1 VSETALAV
9 QLLDSSDVEEIERD
23 LKRCNSVAGSVSVKP
38 EVNVEQKRERKRR
51 ISIPADDVGPAQPP
65 AVESSWVTM
74 LYPVDLDDL
83 VDTAFSPE
91 RLARVPE
98 PRAKGAQDDEIDV
111 DIEFDEVPS
120 VERQAATSGEIAVPD
135 AAASPQGAPPTVA
148 ESSVDVSPIATAPP
162 PTPVDAAAAPPPPPP
177 KEAASPPPPPKG
189 ASGPPP
195 VPLSVFTG
203 KPESVESPD
212 TATADG
218 AERASAPPPMP
229 VDVVEQIDEEDA
241 DEAAFEGEGSTSV
254 DEVQPLDFPD
264 DGTPPPI
271 PPGAAAPLAAS
282 EGALAGEAA
291 PSEAGAAPAAEG
303 APPAAPPEIPSD
315 AKGGAPPVP
324 AVSPPAVPMVPAAA
338 PKKKRPKKF
347 KKPWFEEF
355 FDDDYL
361 RTIPF
366 MTPTYTVKE
375 MKYIRSHLDLPSGA
389 KLLDVGCGYGR
400 LAIEFARVG
409 YEVTGL
415 DTSLPLMFLA
425 AEASTEAGVEVNFMH
440 QDMREMSFDGE
451 FDGVY
456 CVMTSFGYFDDDTN
470 RDVVGRM
477 YRALKPG
484 GKFFIE
490 VINRDF
496 IVNDLPSRVWW
507 EGDDCVVMDEVE
519 FNFLTSRIVSKRSV
533 VFSDGRS
540 VNHDLSIRA
549 YCLHELGR
557 LAHNAGFRVVS
568 VTGNINTDN
577 RFFGQHSPY
586 LIVVAE
592 KK

>member
-1 VSETALAV
+1 MSEAAEAA
-9 QLLDSSDVEEIERD
+9 QLLDLSDVEDIERD

-51 ISIPADDVGPAQPP
+51 ISIPADDVRPAQAS

-83 VDTAFSPE
+83 VNEAFSPE
-91 RLARVPE
+91 RLALVPE
-98 PRAKGAQDDEIDV
+98 ASAKDVEDDYIDV
-111 DIEFDEVPS
+111 DIELDEVQS
-120 VERQAATSGEIAVPD
+120 VERQAATSGEIAVSD
-135 AAASPQGAPPTVA
+135 VVTSPQEAPPSVGKPA
-148 ESSVDVSPIATAPP
+148 VDVAPIAAPP
-162 PTPVDAAAAPPPPPP
+162 PPMPVDAAAPPSPPPP
-177 KEAASPPPPPKG
+177 KEAASPPPTPMG

-195 VPLSVFTG
+195 VPLSAFTG
-203 KPESVESPD
+203 ESEKVETPEN
-212 TATADG
+212 AAADG
-218 AERASAPPPMP
+218 AQRASAPPPVP
-229 VDVVEQIDEEDA
+229 VDVVEQVGEEDA

-254 DEVQPLDFPD
+254 DEVQPLSFPD
-264 DGTPPPI
+264 DRTPPPI
-271 PPGAAAPLAAS
+271 PLEAVTPLVAS
-282 EGALAGEAA
+282 EGA
-291 PSEAGAAPAAEG
+291 
-303 APPAAPPEIPSD
+303 
-315 AKGGAPPVP
+315 PVP
-324 AVSPPAVPMVPAAA
+324 AAGPPAVPADPAAA

-366 MTPTYTVKE
+366 MTPTYTLKE
-375 MKYIRSHLDLPSGA
+375 MEYISSHLDLPTGA

-400 LAIEFARVG
+400 LAIEFARTG

-440 QDMREMSFDGE
+440 QDMREMSFDNE

-456 CVMTSFGYFDDDTN
+456 CVMTSFGYFDDDAN
-470 RDVVGRM
+470 REVVGRM
-477 YRALKPG
+477 HRALKPG
-484 GKFFIE
+484 GKLFVE

-496 IVNDLPSRVWW
+496 IINDLPSRVWW

-519 FNFLTSRIVSKRSV
+519 FNYLTSRIVSKRSV

-557 LAHNAGFRVVS
+557 MLHTAGFRVVS

-586 LIVVAE
+586 LIVVSE
-592 KK
+592 KHK

>member
-1 VSETALAV
+1 MESKAGEMVP
-9 QLLDSSDVEEIERD
+9 LLDAADVREIVRD
-23 LKRCNSVAGSVSVKP
+23 LQRRHSVIGGVVVNPAVEAEPKRGPK
-38 EVNVEQKRERKRR
+38 KR
-51 ISIPADDVGPAQPP
+51 IPIPADDVRPAPML
-65 AVESSWVTM
+65 AGESSWMAM
-74 LYPVDLDDL
+74 LYPVNVDAL
-83 VDTAFSPE
+83 VDEAFAPE
-91 RLARVPE
+91 RLAQEPE
-98 PRAKGAQDDEIDV
+98 AAADDDDDGIDV
-111 DIEFDEVPS
+111 DIELDEVPN
-120 VERQAATSGEIAVPD
+120 VERQAATSGEIGVASSPAAPPKAPASEAESTVQVAAPD
-135 AAASPQGAPPTVA
+135 AS
-148 ESSVDVSPIATAPP
+148 PP
-162 PTPVDAAAAPPPPPP
+162 PTPAAAPPPPP
-177 KEAASPPPPPKG
+177 KESASPPPAPRE

-195 VPLSVFTG
+195 VPLSAFTG
-203 KPESVESPD
+203 ESEKVDKPKDAPSES
-212 TATADG
+212 
-218 AERASAPPPMP
+218 ASAPPPMP
-229 VDVVEQIDEEDA
+229 GGEIEQVSEGLA
-241 DEAAFEGEGSTSV
+241 DEAAFETEDSTSV
-254 DEVQPLDFPD
+254 DELQPLAFPD
-264 DGTPPPI
+264 EGTPPPI
-271 PPGAAAPLAAS
+271 PLEAATPLIAPDAAA
-282 EGALAGEAA
+282 G
-291 PSEAGAAPAAEG
+291 GAAPAKPGEG
-303 APPAAPPEIPSD
+303 APPPTPPQIPSD
-315 AKGGAPPVP
+315 ATGAARPAPASGPPVVPASPAPP
-324 AVSPPAVPMVPAAA
+324 APPA
-338 PKKKRPKKF
+338 KKKRPKKF

-375 MKYIRSHLDLPSGA
+375 MEYIRSHLDPPDGA

-400 LAIEFARVG
+400 LAIEFARSG

-415 DTSLPLMFLA
+415 DTSLPLMFKA

-440 QDMREMSFDGE
+440 QDMREMSFDNE
-451 FDGVY
+451 FDSVY

-484 GKFFIE
+484 GKLFIE

-496 IVNDLPSRVWW
+496 ILNDLPSRVWW

-557 LAHNAGFRVVS
+557 LLHNAGFRVSS

-586 LIVVAE
+586 LIVLSE
-592 KK
+592 KLKKT